1 MRWTNFVRVDDCVAN
16 VLRTSFRTEVE
27 HLAAPICS
35 ADDGRRISMEM
46 SSSLTLDHDSIS
58 FLTGQSAGSCILPGL
73 LVLRLRGLYAGK
85 GKGGWQ

>member
-1 MRWTNFVRVDDCVAN
+1 
-16 VLRTSFRTEVE
+16 
-27 HLAAPICS
+27 
-35 ADDGRRISMEM
+35 MEM
-46 SSSLTLDHDSIS
+46 SSSLTLYHDSIS